1 MLVNDIGN
9 TYAGAAM
16 IGLTSVLDIAQPGER
31 VLMVSFGSGAGS
43 DGFDLR
49 VTPAIAARRDCAL
62 STYDYI
68 ARRHEIDY
76 ATYARHRGKIRM
88 E

>member
-1 MLVNDIGN
+1 LLVNDIGN

-16 IGLTSVLDIAQPGER
+16 IGLTGVLDVAQPGER

-43 DGFDLR
+43 DAFDLR
-49 VTPAIAARRDCAL
+49 VTDAITARRSYAL
-62 STYDYI
+62 STRDYI
-68 ARRHEIDY
+68 AQRHEINY

>member
-1 MLVNDIGN
+1 
-9 TYAGAAM
+9 
-16 IGLTSVLDIAQPGER
+16 
-31 VLMVSFGSGAGS
+31 MVSFGSGAGS

-49 VTPAIAARRDCAL
+49 VTDAITARQGRALCTRD
-62 STYDYI
+62 YVD
-68 ARRHEIDY
+68 RRHELNY